1 MSNRSDL
8 MDLHYSRVY
17 SNFLMH
23 YKYIK
28 REAIPGAK
36 KGETKWKYYYN
47 EPASNQKNANIID
60 VVSKKFS
67 VLFESDKEKEKDTKE
82 EAIRQRTQDIAKRM
96 EEKQKRDEKLRNATS
111 EKEKI
116 EAGKQEQ
123 AKRLADEKHEREAA
137 NRLAQENDRRKQ
149 MQKESYKMAQD
160 YERSKKREP
169 ELEKLRTE
177 LEENNPCPELPLKSK
192 PTTCDEDMALV
203 NPDYDKS
210 DPLTS
215 QNCAYCTMAYDMRRR
230 GYDIESKHDSNG
242 LSTYQ
247 VLRNYDWSAARKQF
261 KQETGIDAD
270 LTDFPDALIHTVY
283 IESNSKERELDAH
296 SRFDDAPTHDR
307 KEAVTRLERE
317 LSNYGEGSR
326 GMIAMSWKFGGA
338 HAIAWEV
345 QNGKVVYRDCQVNKK
360 IDISTYMSRSDEM
373 QYVRLDNLSL
383 VTRMQ
388 ENVKKH
394 D

>member
-8 MDLHYSRVY
+8 MNLHHSRVY

-47 EPASNQKNANIID
+47 EPASNQKNTNII
-60 VVSKKFS
+60 
-67 VLFESDKEKEKDTKE
+67 KDTKE

-96 EEKQKRDEKLRNATS
+96 EEKQKRDEKVSNATS

-116 EAGKQEQ
+116 DAGKREQ
-123 AKRLADEKHEREAA
+123 AKRLADEKREREAA

-149 MQKESYKMAQD
+149 MQKESYNMAQD

-230 GYDIESKHDSNG
+230 GYDIESKYDSNG

-383 VTRMQ
+383 DTRMQ
-388 ENVKKH
+388 ENVKKR

>member
-36 KGETKWKYYYN
+36 KGDTKWKYYYD
-47 EPASNQKNANIID
+47 EPASNQKNANII
-60 VVSKKFS
+60 
-67 VLFESDKEKEKDTKE
+67 KDTKE

-96 EEKQKRDEKLRNATS
+96 EEKQKRDEKVSNATS

-116 EAGKQEQ
+116 EAGKREQ
-123 AKRLADEKHEREAA
+123 AKRLADEKREREAA

-149 MQKESYKMAQD
+149 MQKESYNMAQD

-230 GYDIESKHDSNG
+230 GYDIESKYDSNG

-283 IESNSKERELDAH
+283 TESNSKERELDAH

-383 VTRMQ
+383 DTRMQ
-388 ENVKKH
+388 ENVKKR

>member
-8 MDLHYSRVY
+8 MNLHHSRVY

-47 EPASNQKNANIID
+47 EPASNQKNTNII
-60 VVSKKFS
+60 
-67 VLFESDKEKEKDTKE
+67 KDTKE

-96 EEKQKRDEKLRNATS
+96 EEKQKRAEKVSNATS

-116 EAGKQEQ
+116 EAGKREQ
-123 AKRLADEKHEREAA
+123 AKRLADEKREREAA

-149 MQKESYKMAQD
+149 MQKESYNMAQD

-169 ELEKLRTE
+169 ELKKLRTE

-230 GYDIESKHDSNG
+230 GYDIESKYDSNG

-247 VLRNYDWSAARKQF
+247 VLRNYDWTAARKQF

-283 IESNSKERELDAH
+283 IESNSKERELDTH

-383 VTRMQ
+383 DTRMQ
-388 ENVKKH
+388 ENVKKR

>member
-8 MDLHYSRVY
+8 MDLHHSRVY

-36 KGETKWKYYYN
+36 KGDTKWKYYYG

-82 EAIRQRTQDIAKRM
+82 EAIRQRTRDIAKRM
-96 EEKQKRDEKLRNATS
+96 EEKQKRDEKVRNATS

-116 EAGKQEQ
+116 EAGKREQ
-123 AKRLADEKHEREAA
+123 AKRLADEKREREAA

-149 MQKESYKMAQD
+149 MQKESYNMAQD

-230 GYDIESKHDSNG
+230 GYDIESKYDSNG

-247 VLRNYDWSAARKQF
+247 VLRNYDWTAARKQF

-283 IESNSKERELDAH
+283 FESNSKERELDAH

-383 VTRMQ
+383 DTRMQ
-388 ENVKKH
+388 ENVKKR